1 MGFVEFDRLNVV
13 VGGAG
18 GAGFGVGGNE
28 QALMRKTE
36 AGYRGS
42 GLGLSSAQ
50 PAGPGISRDS
60 ESR

>member
-1 MGFVEFDRLNVV
+1 MSWL
-13 VGGAG
+13 GGRG
-18 GAGFGVGGNE
+18 GRGLGLGGNE